1 MMAVGSPFD
10 QRALPLNVKRQW
22 REWAGFF
29 ASSAYAAHHEIEY
42 NAIRNAAAL
51 IDVSPLFKYRV
62 SGPDAVRLVDRVIT
76 RDATRIKPGQVIYT
90 PWCDEHGKVVDDG
103 TIHRL
108 DDGGEWVPGAGA
120 PEDSG
125 TAPTTPT
132 FRWTAADPQLRW
144 LRLNSR
150 GLDVQIEEISEEV
163 CALALQ
169 GPLSRAVL
177 EAATNEDFSTLPYYR
192 RRAARI
198 RDIPI
203 DVSRTGYTGDL
214 GYEIWADAT
223 AATQLWDALMEAGGD
238 FGIRP
243 AGMLALDVSRVEAG
257 LILLEVDYTSARHAL
272 IPEQNYSPYEIG
284 LGRLVNLDKAGR
296 FVGREAL
303 LREIDNGGP
312 SRRLVG
318 LELDWAG
325 VEKLYAAQGLSPSFS
340 AQAWRAQVPL
350 FAFGR
355 QIGRAT
361 SGTWSPIL
369 KKNLALGSV
378 SPEFEALG
386 TRVQMEWTVEGRRG
400 RVDATVVD
408 LPFFDPA
415 RKRE

>member
-1 MMAVGSPFD
+1 MAVGTPFD
-10 QRALPLNVKRQW
+10 QRALPLNVKRSW
-22 REWAGFF
+22 REWSGFF
-29 ASSAYAAHHEIEY
+29 ASSAYAAHHDIEY

-62 SGPDAVRLVDRVIT
+62 SGPDATRLVDRVIT
-76 RDATRIKPGQVIYT
+76 RDATKIKPGQVIYT

-108 DDGGEWVPGAGA
+108 DDDA
-120 PEDSG
+120 
-125 TAPTTPT
+125 

-150 GLDVQIEEISEEV
+150 GLDVQIDDISDQV

-177 EAATNEDFSTLPYYR
+177 EAATQQDFADLRYYR
-192 RRAARI
+192 RRTAQI
-198 RDIPI
+198 GDLPI

-214 GYEIWADAT
+214 GYELWADSGRAT
-223 AATQLWDALMEAGGD
+223 DLWDRVIEAGAN

-284 LGRLVNLDKAGR
+284 LGRLVNLDKPAR
-296 FVGREAL
+296 FVGRDAL
-303 LREIDNGGP
+303 LREIDRGGA

-318 LELDWAG
+318 LELDWSDL
-325 VEKLYAAQGLSPSFS
+325 EKLYAAQGLSPSFS
-340 AQAWRAQVPL
+340 GQAWREQIPL
-350 FAFGR
+350 FALGR
-355 QIGRAT
+355 QVGRAT

-378 SPEFEALG
+378 TPEFEMLG
-386 TRVQMEWTVEGRRG
+386 TRLQMEWTVEGRRG
-400 RVDATVVD
+400 RVGATVVEM
-408 LPFFDPA
+408 PFFDPP
-415 RKRE
+415 RKHA

>member
-1 MMAVGSPFD
+1 MAVGTPFD
-10 QRALPLNVKRQW
+10 QRALPLNVKRSW
-22 REWAGFF
+22 REWSGFF
-29 ASSAYAAHHEIEY
+29 ASSAYAAHHDIEY

-62 SGPDAVRLVDRVIT
+62 SGPDATRLVDRVIT
-76 RDATRIKPGQVIYT
+76 RDATKIKPGQVIYT

-108 DDGGEWVPGAGA
+108 DDDA
-120 PEDSG
+120 
-125 TAPTTPT
+125 

-150 GLDVQIEEISEEV
+150 GLDVQIDDISDQV

-177 EAATNEDFSTLPYYR
+177 EAATQQDFAELRYYR
-192 RRAARI
+192 RRTAQI
-198 RDIPI
+198 GDLPI

-214 GYEIWADAT
+214 GYELWADSGRAT
-223 AATQLWDALMEAGGD
+223 DLWDRVIEAGAN

-284 LGRLVNLDKAGR
+284 LGRLVNLEKPAR
-296 FVGREAL
+296 FVGRDAL
-303 LREIDNGGP
+303 LREIDRGGAN
-312 SRRLVG
+312 RRLVG
-318 LELDWAG
+318 LELDWSDL
-325 VEKLYAAQGLSPSFS
+325 EKLYAAQGLSPSFS
-340 AQAWRAQVPL
+340 GQAWREQIPL
-350 FAFGR
+350 FALGR
-355 QIGRAT
+355 QVGRAT

-378 SPEFEALG
+378 TPEFEMLG
-386 TRVQMEWTVEGRRG
+386 TRLQMEWTVEGRRG
-400 RVDATVVD
+400 RVGATVVEM
-408 LPFFDPA
+408 PFFDPP
-415 RKRE
+415 RKHA